1 MSTNLDKSL
10 DDIIGE
16 TPRRGGRRGNRQNN
30 NNNNRDRGSP
40 NRNSPYSRRD
50 GGVQKR
56 GSNNAGGGVTK
67 QQQAIMFNPAAFMAA
82 AQQQQQQQQGGG
94 SSGRI
99 HISNLD
105 YAVSEAD
112 IRALFG
118 QVGPVNKATLNYGP
132 NGKSKGTGEVQFRN
146 PAHAAQAVEKYH
158 GVTLDGRP
166 MRIEIAFNPMA
177 VAAAGMMMPAMVPAP
192 VVAQQPSSGNTR
204 GRRGAGSNNNSGNA
218 NAGGNRS
225 NNAAGGRAAGG
236 NASGGNASGG
246 RAGGRGRRGRRND
259 SDKRSPM
266 SKEALDADLDSYM
279 QDAEKSTTA

>member
-16 TPRRGGRRGNRQNN
+16 TPRRGGRRGGRQNSK
-30 NNNNRDRGSP
+30 RDSP
-40 NRNSPYSRRD
+40 SRSSPYPRRD

-56 GSNNAGGGVTK
+56 TSNNAGGGMTK

-82 AQQQQQQQQGGG
+82 AQQQQQQPQGA

-118 QVGPVNKATLNYGP
+118 QVGPVRTATLNYGP

-146 PAHAAQAVEKYH
+146 AAHASLAVEKYH

-177 VAAAGMMMPAMVPAP
+177 AGGMMMPAMMPAP
-192 VVAQQPSSGNTR
+192 VMQQAPASTPR
-204 GRRGAGSNNNSGNA
+204 GRRSGAGNSNS
-218 NAGGNRS
+218 NAGGNRPS
-225 NNAAGGRAAGG
+225 NNAGG
-236 NASGGNASGG
+236 NAGAGNASGG
-246 RAGGRGRRGRRND
+246 RGNRRGRGRRSD

-279 QDAEKSTTA
+279 QDAEKSTAA

>member
-16 TPRRGGRRGNRQNN
+16 NPRRGGGRRGGNRQSS
-30 NNNNRDRGSP
+30 NRDSP
-40 NRNSPYSRRD
+40 NRSSPYTRREGGG

-56 GSNNAGGGVTK
+56 GGGGGGASK

-82 AQQQQQQQQGGG
+82 AQQQQQQQGA

-118 QVGPVNKATLNYGP
+118 QVGQVNRATLNYGP

-146 PAHAAQAVEKYH
+146 PAHAALAVEKYH

-177 VAAAGMMMPAMVPAP
+177 AASLMMPAMMPAP
-192 VVAQQPSSGNTR
+192 MVQASGNVAANTR
-204 GRRGAGSNNNSGNA
+204 SRRGAGGNSNAGNNNN
-218 NAGGNRS
+218 NNRS
-225 NNAAGGRAAGG
+225 GAAAAASSGGSAGGRRG
-236 NASGGNASGG
+236 GG
-246 RAGGRGRRGRRND
+246 RGGRGRRNESD
-259 SDKRSPM
+259 SNRSPTT
-266 SKEALDADLDSYM
+266 KEALDADLDSYM
-279 QDAEKSTTA
+279 QDAEKPATA

>member
-16 TPRRGGRRGNRQNN
+16 TPRRSGRRGGRQNN
-30 NNNNRDRGSP
+30 KRDSP
-40 NRNSPYSRRD
+40 NRNSPYPRRD
-50 GGVQKR
+50 GGGVQKR
-56 GSNNAGGGVTK
+56 TTSNAGGGMTK

-82 AQQQQQQQQGGG
+82 AQQQQQQQQGA

-118 QVGPVNKATLNYGP
+118 QVGPVRSATLNYGP

-146 PAHAAQAVEKYH
+146 AAHASLAVEKYH

-177 VAAAGMMMPAMVPAP
+177 AGGMLMPAMMPAPVMQPAP
-192 VVAQQPSSGNTR
+192 ANTTR
-204 GRRGAGSNNNSGNA
+204 GRRSGAGNSNNS
-218 NAGGNRS
+218 AGGNRPS
-225 NNAAGGRAAGG
+225 NNAGSNASS

-246 RAGGRGRRGRRND
+246 RGNRRGRGRRND

-266 SKEALDADLDSYM
+266 SKEDLDADLDSYM
-279 QDAEKSTTA
+279 QDAEKPATA

>member
-16 TPRRGGRRGNRQNN
+16 TPRRGGRRGNRQS
-30 NNNNRDRGSP
+30 NRRDSP
-40 NRNSPYSRRD
+40 SRNSPYSRRD

-56 GSNNAGGGVTK
+56 GNTGGGSAK
-67 QQQAIMFNPAAFMAA
+67 QNQAIMFNPAAFMAA
-82 AQQQQQQQQGGG
+82 AQQQQQQQGG

-112 IRALFG
+112 ICALFG
-118 QVGPVNKATLNYGP
+118 QVGQVNKATLNYGP

-146 PAHAAQAVEKYH
+146 PAHAALAVEKYH

-166 MRIEIAFNPMA
+166 MRIEIAFNPMT
-177 VAAAGMMMPAMVPAP
+177 AAGMMMPAMVPAP
-192 VVAQQPSSGNTR
+192 VAQPISGNTR
-204 GRRGAGSNNNSGNA
+204 SRRGAGSSNSA

-225 NNAAGGRAAGG
+225 GNASSGR
-236 NASGGNASGG
+236 ASGGNASGG
-246 RAGGRGRRGRRND
+246 RAPGGGGGRRGRGRRND

-279 QDAEKSTTA
+279 QDAEKPATA

>member
-16 TPRRGGRRGNRQNN
+16 TPRRSGRRGNRQN

-56 GSNNAGGGVTK
+56 SSNNAGGGGGVTK
-67 QQQAIMFNPAAFMAA
+67 HQQAIMFNPAAFMAA
-82 AQQQQQQQQGGG
+82 AQQQQQQQGGA
-94 SSGRI
+94 STGRI

-132 NGKSKGTGEVQFRN
+132 NGKSKGTGEVQFKN
-146 PAHAAQAVEKYH
+146 PAHAALAVEKYH

-166 MRIEIAFNPMA
+166 MRIEI
-177 VAAAGMMMPAMVPAP
+177 
-192 VVAQQPSSGNTR
+192 
-204 GRRGAGSNNNSGNA
+204 
-218 NAGGNRS
+218 
-225 NNAAGGRAAGG
+225 
-236 NASGGNASGG
+236 
-246 RAGGRGRRGRRND
+246 
-259 SDKRSPM
+259 
-266 SKEALDADLDSYM
+266 
-279 QDAEKSTTA
+279 